1 MIKVAVSG
9 AKNQIEQFVVS
20 GHALSDKFGKDLI
33 CASVS
38 AITFGLINML
48 DEKKRSEVKIKVTD
62 DISVTV
68 LKNSEELQT
77 ILKTGIFQLK
87 YLAEKYPQ
95 NITIK
100 VKGVKL

>member
-9 AKNQIEQFVVS
+9 EKDQIEKLEVS
-20 GHALSDKFGKDLI
+20 GHALSDEYGKDLV
-33 CASVS
+33 CAGVS

-48 DEKKRSEVKIKVTD
+48 DEKKKSEVKIKVTE

>member
-1 MIKVAVSG
+1 MITVAVLG
-9 AKNQIEQFVVS
+9 EKDQIKQGVVF
-20 GHALSDKFGKDLI
+20 GHALSDEYGKDLV

-77 ILKTGIFQLK
+77 MLKTGIFQLK

>member
-9 AKNQIEQFVVS
+9 ANNQIEQFVVS

-48 DEKKRSEVKIKVTD
+48 DEKKKSEVKIKVTE
-62 DISVTV
+62 DISITV